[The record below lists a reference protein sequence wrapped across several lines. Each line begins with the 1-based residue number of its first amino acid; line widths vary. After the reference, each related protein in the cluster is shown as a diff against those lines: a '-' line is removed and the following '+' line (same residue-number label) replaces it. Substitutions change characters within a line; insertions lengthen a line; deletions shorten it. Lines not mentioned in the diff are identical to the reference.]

1 MPPRVPDKLPFEESV
16 DRALDRA
23 AAALEGSR
31 FLRVVRRIED
41 KLPVIGPTEIPTPLG
56 TVRAPQLEPPSLEP
70 PQMDDRRKQAVK
82 AAVAQDL
89 AFIVGFVPV
98 VGDAVADVVE
108 DAYFRTIHETLTP
121 EEFETYK
128 KFDVYSPS
136 TVAALRT
143 FSKHRR

>member
-1 MPPRVPDKLPFEESV
+1 MPRPTFRPPKPPRLPDTLPFEESV
-16 DRALDRA
+16 DQGLDRA
-23 AAALEGSR
+23 AAALGDSR
-31 FLRVVRRIED
+31 FLRAVRRIEE
-41 KLPVIGPTEIPTPLG
+41 KLPVIGATEIPTPLG
-56 TVRAPQLEPPSLEP
+56 TVHAPPLEPPSLDP

-121 EEFETYK
+121 EEFQTYK
-128 KFDVYSPS
+128 WQ
-136 TVAALRT
+136 
-143 FSKHRR
+143 